1 MYICR
6 CCELLEADKLERGSR
21 FFFFFFCSGTGHG
34 AGEECKFLFTCL
46 RKGLRL
52 TFVPETIATLQVG
65 YDSQWFSGYDCKYF
79 FWHGWA
85 TKRILGTPLAM
96 VYALYTAVTKY
107 RVYSENLS
115 AISATRQMLKG
126 IFYKK

>member
-1 MYICR
+1 M
-6 CCELLEADKLERGSR
+6 G
-21 FFFFFFCSGTGHG
+21 SGTGHG

-65 YDSQWFSGYDCKYF
+65 SDSQWFSGYDCKYF

-115 AISATRQMLKG
+115 AMSATRQMLKG
-126 IFYKK
+126 IFYKNKKQVVFTKSLF